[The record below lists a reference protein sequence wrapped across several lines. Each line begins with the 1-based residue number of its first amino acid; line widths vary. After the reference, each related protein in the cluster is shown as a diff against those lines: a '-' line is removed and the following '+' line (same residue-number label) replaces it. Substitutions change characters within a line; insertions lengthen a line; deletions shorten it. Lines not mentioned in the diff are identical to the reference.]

1 MSDVF
6 RALAGEWT
14 LVRDIPGVGT
24 VTGTASFLSTGPDLL
39 RYREE
44 GRFDQISG
52 LSTVVYREYDY
63 ALDGDTIIVR
73 FVPVPTT
80 EPILHVLR
88 LTPEGSQPWPATAA
102 DVHVCRLD
110 TYAGAYRFES
120 PDRFTVEM
128 RVRGPAKDYS
138 MHSAYTRGQ
147 SEDLS
152 VSRPTLSA

>member
-6 RALAGEWT
+6 RALAGDWS

-24 VTGTASFLSTGPDLL
+24 VTGTASFRSTGPDLL
-39 RYREE
+39 RYRED

-63 ALDGDTIIVR
+63 ALDGDTISVR

-80 EPILHVLR
+80 EPVLHVLR
-88 LTPEGSQPWPATAA
+88 PTPDGPQPWPATAT
-102 DVHVCRLD
+102 DVRLCRLD
-110 TYAGAYRFES
+110 TYAGSYRFES

-128 RVRGPAKDYS
+128 RVHGPAKNYS
-138 MHSAYTRGQ
+138 THTSYTRG
-147 SEDLS
+147 
-152 VSRPTLSA
+152 